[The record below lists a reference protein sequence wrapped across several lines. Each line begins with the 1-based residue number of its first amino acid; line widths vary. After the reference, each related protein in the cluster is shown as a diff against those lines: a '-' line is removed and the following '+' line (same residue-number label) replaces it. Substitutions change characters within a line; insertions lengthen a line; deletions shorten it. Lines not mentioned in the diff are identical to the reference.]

1 MRPPCKEVKILS
13 MQPRLLI
20 VDDQRDVLTALRL
33 ALTKEGI
40 EVITASSPAGALA
53 MVATEQFDA
62 ALIDLNYERDTT
74 SGGEGIDLLGRLRQ
88 SDSDLPVIVMTAWA
102 SVELAVQA
110 MRTGA
115 RDFIEKPWDNA
126 RLVTVVRNQLA
137 LGRTLRATRRLQAE
151 NALLRGA
158 SSSQIVGESSAIQDV
173 LRMAQHVAPAEAP
186 ILITGENGTGK
197 SLLARLIHEW
207 SGRGHSLIEVNIGSL
222 HDGVFES
229 EMFGHVRGAF
239 TDARE
244 ERVGRVEL
252 ADGGSLFLD
261 EIGNLP
267 MSQQP
272 KLLRVLE
279 TGEFEPVGSSRT
291 RKAHIRLIA
300 ATNADLR
307 AMVAEG
313 RFRQDLLFRINM
325 IEIRIPP
332 LRERRADIMPLAL
345 AALSSAAQRYRKDLR
360 EFDSDAVHAF
370 ESYSWPGNVRELR
383 NVVER
388 AVLLARSEVVGVADL
403 RLTPAHAPPPTLED
417 MNLEDAERALIRA
430 ALKRHSG
437 NVLDAAAALG
447 LSRSAMYRR
456 MEKLGISPDV

>member
-1 MRPPCKEVKILS
+1 
-13 MQPRLLI
+13 
-20 VDDQRDVLTALRL
+20 
-33 ALTKEGI
+33 
-40 EVITASSPAGALA
+40 
-53 MVATEQFDA
+53 
-62 ALIDLNYERDTT
+62 
-74 SGGEGIDLLGRLRQ
+74 
-88 SDSDLPVIVMTAWA
+88 
-102 SVELAVQA
+102 
-110 MRTGA
+110 
-115 RDFIEKPWDNA
+115 
-126 RLVTVVRNQLA
+126 
-137 LGRTLRATRRLQAE
+137 
-151 NALLRGA
+151 
-158 SSSQIVGESSAIQDV
+158 
-173 LRMAQHVAPAEAP
+173 
-186 ILITGENGTGK
+186 
-197 SLLARLIHEW
+197 
-207 SGRGHSLIEVNIGSL
+207 
-222 HDGVFES
+222 
-229 EMFGHVRGAF
+229 MFGHVRGAF

-252 ADGGSLFLD
+252 AGGGSLFLD

-267 MSQQP
+267 MGQQP

-360 EFDSDAVHAF
+360 EFDSDAVYAL

-383 NVVER
+383 NVIER

-403 RLTPAHAPPPTLED
+403 RLTSANAPPPTLED

-430 ALKRHSG
+430 ALKRHLG
-437 NVLDAAAALG
+437 NVMDAAAALG

>member
-1 MRPPCKEVKILS
+1 
-13 MQPRLLI
+13 
-20 VDDQRDVLTALRL
+20 
-33 ALTKEGI
+33 
-40 EVITASSPAGALA
+40 
-53 MVATEQFDA
+53 
-62 ALIDLNYERDTT
+62 
-74 SGGEGIDLLGRLRQ
+74 
-88 SDSDLPVIVMTAWA
+88 
-102 SVELAVQA
+102 
-110 MRTGA
+110 
-115 RDFIEKPWDNA
+115 
-126 RLVTVVRNQLA
+126 
-137 LGRTLRATRRLQAE
+137 
-151 NALLRGA
+151 
-158 SSSQIVGESSAIQDV
+158 
-173 LRMAQHVAPAEAP
+173 
-186 ILITGENGTGK
+186 
-197 SLLARLIHEW
+197 
-207 SGRGHSLIEVNIGSL
+207 
-222 HDGVFES
+222 
-229 EMFGHVRGAF
+229 MFGHVRGAF

-300 ATNADLR
+300 ATNADLP

>member
-1 MRPPCKEVKILS
+1 
-13 MQPRLLI
+13 
-20 VDDQRDVLTALRL
+20 
-33 ALTKEGI
+33 
-40 EVITASSPAGALA
+40 
-53 MVATEQFDA
+53 
-62 ALIDLNYERDTT
+62 
-74 SGGEGIDLLGRLRQ
+74 LGRLRQ

-110 MRTGA
+110 IRTGA

-151 NALLRGA
+151 NDLLRGTA
-158 SSSQIVGESSAIQDV
+158 SSQIVGESPAIQDV
-173 LRMAQHVAPAEAP
+173 LRMAKQVAPAEAP

-313 RFRQDLLFRINM
+313 RFRQDLLFRVNM

-345 AALSSAAQRYRKDLR
+345 AALASAAQRYRKDLR
-360 EFDSDAVHAF
+360 QFDSDAVYAF
-370 ESYSWPGNVRELR
+370 ERYSWPGNVRELR

-403 RLTPAHAPPPTLED
+403 RLTPAHTPPPTLED

-437 NVLDAAAALG
+437 NVTDAAAALG